1 MHMITRVSKTV
12 PLENLK
18 MRRLSNCKADDKIS
32 SQVDRS
38 VVGLVYL
45 STEQSHEK
53 TLFL

>member
-12 PLENLK
+12 PLENSI
-18 MRRLSNCKADDKIS
+18 MRRLSKCKADDKIS
-32 SQVDRS
+32 SQVERS

-45 STEQSHEK
+45 STEQSHEI